1 MHTHLLTGMLLLTLP
16 ALAADKM
23 QRLNVKTGLWET
35 TRTMHV
41 QSSMGS
47 RSHTETDK
55 DCVTEEDLEKGNSF
69 SERSQQE
76 CRQLIVRSTAT
87 ELEIHMVCEAPE
99 GKGEGTVRIQVL
111 SPESTK
117 GSAETHGTIQGQPM
131 STSST
136 FTSKWISSS
145 CRK

>member
-1 MHTHLLTGMLLLTLP
+1 MRTHLLTGMLLLTLP
-16 ALAADKM
+16 AFAADKM

-41 QSSMGS
+41 QSSMGGHS
-47 RSHTETDK
+47 NTTTNK
-55 DCVTEEDLEKGNSF
+55 DCVTEEALEKGNSF
-69 SERSQQE
+69 AEKTQRECKQQ
-76 CRQLIVRSTAT
+76 IVKSTAT

-131 STSST
+131 STTAT
-136 FTSKWISSS
+136 FTSKWIGSS
-145 CRK
+145 CKK